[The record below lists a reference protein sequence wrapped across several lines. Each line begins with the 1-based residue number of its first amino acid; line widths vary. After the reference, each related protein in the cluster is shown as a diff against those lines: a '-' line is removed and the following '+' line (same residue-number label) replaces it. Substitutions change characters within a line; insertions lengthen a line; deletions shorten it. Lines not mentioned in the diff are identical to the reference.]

1 VARTRPYLFYDI
13 ALSICS
19 TCYRKLEGK
28 IVFQDDNV
36 YLLKRCPDHGSERI
50 LIADDI
56 DYYRRCREVFIK
68 PPEMPLVYNTPVK
81 WGCPYDCGLCTDHEQ
96 HSCLTLVEICD
107 YCNLRCP
114 VCYAESG
121 PERQQFRTLDQIEK
135 MLDAVVRNEGHP
147 DVVQLSGGEP
157 TVHPQ
162 FFEIVELA
170 RARPIKHLMVNTNG
184 VRIAQEEDFVK
195 RLAEIK
201 EDFEVYLQ
209 FDSFEREALMQLRGA
224 DLRRVREDALEKLN
238 RYNIS
243 TNLVVTLKKG
253 LNDHEIGK
261 IIDYALQQPCV
272 RGVTLQPI
280 QDAGRLEAWTPKDTG
295 VAEPG
300 GPFLASFAR
309 SGAFDTLPKK
319 SRNFNPTTDRLT
331 LTEVRRK
338 ILEQTSVFRP
348 EDVIPV
354 PCHPDSL
361 AMAYAL
367 KLGGKITPLTSMIP
381 PEILINGASNTILYE
396 QEAAVRDNLFRLF
409 STNHSP
415 RSGAGSLRELL
426 CCLPRIFVPD
436 NITYENIFRVIIM
449 QFLDAHSFDV
459 RSVKKTCVHIVHPDG
474 RLIPFDTYN
483 LFYRDNLEQTRLDP
497 LRKDLLAGALQT
509 KQP

>member
-1 VARTRPYLFYDI
+1 MAKTRPYLFYDVAI
-13 ALSICS
+13 SICS
-19 TCYRKLEGK
+19 TCYRKVEAK
-28 IVFQDDNV
+28 TVFQDGNV
-36 YLLKRCPDHGSERI
+36 YLLKRCPQHGSERV

-56 DYYRRCREVFIK
+56 DYYRRCREIFIK

-81 WGCPYDCGLCTDHEQ
+81 WGCPYDCGLCIDHEQ

-114 VCYAESG
+114 VCYAASG
-121 PERQQFRTLDQIEK
+121 PERQQFRALQQIEK

-157 TVHPQ
+157 TVHPD
-162 FFEIVELA
+162 FFAIVEMA
-170 RARPIKHLMVNTNG
+170 KARPIRHLMINTNG

-195 RLAEIK
+195 RLADYK

-209 FDSFEREALMQLRGA
+209 FDSFEREPLMQLRGA

-238 RYNIS
+238 RHNIA

-253 LNDHEIGK
+253 LNDQEIGK
-261 IIDYALQQPCV
+261 TVDFALKQPCV
-272 RGVTLQPI
+272 RGVTFQPI
-280 QDAGRLEAWTPKDTG
+280 QDAGRLE
-295 VAEPG
+295 
-300 GPFLASFAR
+300 
-309 SGAFDTLPKK
+309 
-319 SRNFNPTTDRLT
+319 NFNPATDRLT

-338 ILEQTSVFRP
+338 ILEQTKVFCP

-367 KLGGKITPLTSMIP
+367 KLNAKVTPLTSMIP
-381 PEILINGASNTILYE
+381 PEVLINGAANTILYE
-396 QEAAVRDNLFRLF
+396 QEPSVRDNLFKLF
-409 STNHSP
+409 ATNHSP
-415 RSGAGSLRELL
+415 RSGASTLRELL
-426 CCLPRIFVPD
+426 CCLPKVFVPSD
-436 NITYENIFRVIIM
+436 ITYENIFRIIIM
-449 QFLDAHSFDV
+449 QFIDAHSFDV

-483 LFYRDNLEQTRLDP
+483 LFYRDDLETTRLSP
-497 LRKDLLAGALQT
+497 LRHNAESALSAI
-509 KQP
+509 